1 MIEMN
6 GICKTYGSR
15 DTKTSVLKD
24 FNIRIADGEFVV
36 LFGRSGC
43 GKTTLLNIIG
53 LLDQADSGDYYLDGQ
68 SVVDMTEK
76 ERANTR
82 NATLGYIFQ
91 GFYLLPDFSKI
102 TFSVVVAAMNQA
114 FFTLSIGIGS
124 MAIFGSYIGQERSL
138 MGESVNVILLDTF
151 VALMAGLIIFPA
163 CTSLGLEVTA
173 GPALLFNTMGAVF
186 NSMAGGRIWGTIF
199 FLFMTFA
206 AFSTVLAVCEN
217 ILACIRELTGWN
229 RKKGSVVTGIIVFL
243 SALTTALGYSVLS
256 GFQPFA
262 PGSAWLDFW
271 DFIVSTNLLPIGA
284 LIMTLFCVSDRF
296 GWGWENFKA
305 EANAG
310 KGLKVQDWMKPVF
323 QFVVPIVV
331 IALYIIGL
339 K

>member
-1 MIEMN
+1 M
-6 GICKTYGSR
+6 
-15 DTKTSVLKD
+15 
-24 FNIRIADGEFVV
+24 
-36 LFGRSGC
+36 
-43 GKTTLLNIIG
+43 
-53 LLDQADSGDYYLDGQ
+53 
-68 SVVDMTEK
+68 
-76 ERANTR
+76 
-82 NATLGYIFQ
+82 
-91 GFYLLPDFSKI
+91 
-102 TFSVVVAAMNQA
+102 
-114 FFTLSIGIGS
+114 
-124 MAIFGSYIGQERSL
+124 
-138 MGESVNVILLDTF
+138 
-151 VALMAGLIIFPA
+151 
-163 CTSLGLEVTA
+163 
-173 GPALLFNTMGAVF
+173 
-186 NSMAGGRIWGTIF
+186 
-199 FLFMTFA
+199 
-206 AFSTVLAVCEN
+206 LAVCEN

-284 LIMTLFCVSDRF
+284 LIMTLFCVSDCF

-339 K
+339 KEFQWR

>member
-1 MIEMN
+1 VYYFVSFLI
-6 GICKTYGSR
+6 G
-15 DTKTSVLKD
+15 KTSDLD
-24 FNIRIADGEFVV
+24 FGTMITNPGLNVGYLAVVVV
-36 LFGRSGC
+36 LAFALLSFKLQSGLERVTKIMMVLLLLLMLVLAVRSF
-43 GKTTLLNIIG
+43 TLENAAEG
-53 LLDQADSGDYYLDGQ
+53 L
-68 SVVDMTEK
+68 
-76 ERANTR
+76 R
-82 NATLGYIFQ
+82 
-91 GFYLLPDFSKI
+91 FYLLPDFSKI
-102 TFSVVVAAMNQA
+102 TFGVVVAAMNQA

-124 MAIFGSYIGQERSL
+124 MAIFGSYIGKERSL

-173 GPALLFNTMGAVF
+173 GPALLFNTMGGVF

-217 ILACIRELTGWN
+217 ILACVRELTGWD
-229 RKKGSVVTGIIVFL
+229 RKKGSIITGIIVFV

-339 K
+339 KEFQWR